1 VKEYNYSGKSTD
13 RLMEIVAEDKPTSP
27 RHMAASRELEKREHG
42 KWRKRLLIK
51 VSIMVIVGI
60 ILLLCRSMFHR

>member
-1 VKEYNYSGKSTD
+1 
-13 RLMEIVAEDKPTSP
+13 MEIVAEDKPTSP